1 MNKLNEIK
9 GILSQHRDELQHKF
23 KVRKIGIFG
32 SFVRKEQRKGSD
44 TDILVEFA
52 EPVSLFDFM
61 DLERYLEKLIH
72 NKVDLVSKKALKPY
86 IGKHILSEVIY
97 V

>member
-1 MNKLNEIK
+1 MAKLDEIK
-9 GILSQHRDELQHKF
+9 SILSEHKDELQQRF
-23 KVRKIGIFG
+23 KVRTIGIFG
-32 SFVRKEQRKGSD
+32 SYVRNEQRKGSD

-61 DLERYLEKLIH
+61 DLERYIAKLIH

-86 IGKHILSEVIY
+86 IGKHILNEVIY